1 MSAVC
6 QAELRILG
14 EESPPGEYLDENGN
28 PAGVT
33 IDLVK
38 DLLRRQGITAT
49 ISILP
54 WKRAYHMGL
63 HEKKVVLLETTRTEE
78 REDLFKW
85 VGPILVLNRVIYSMA
100 DYDGMLKK
108 TEDIKHVKKICV
120 LRGSSNETY
129 LKALG
134 LTNINPVGKPS
145 QCLKMLQSRR
155 VQLFYTSEI
164 GMDGL
169 LTEQNMAP
177 DSVKAIFNLKKEYL
191 YLAFS
196 KDISELQIM
205 NWQATLEDSKRD
217 GTLANIY
224 QGVYSEETI
233 KEVCLPGDPL
243 ARGDGSPKL
252 DNWLNDA
259 SDDQ

>member
-1 MSAVC
+1 MRCLLALLMVFVVSNVC
-6 QAELRILG
+6 HAELRILG
-14 EESPPGEYLDENGN
+14 EESPPGEYLDESGN

-38 DLLRRQGITAT
+38 DLMRRQGITAT

-63 HEKKVVLLETTRTEE
+63 HENNVVLLETTRTKE

-85 VGPILVLNRVIYSMA
+85 VGPILVLKRLIYSRA
-100 DYDGMLKK
+100 DYDGTLKNI
-108 TEDIKHVKKICV
+108 EDMKHVGKICV
-120 LRGSSNETY
+120 LRGSSNESY

-134 LTNINPVGKPS
+134 LTNIYPVATPL
-145 QCLKMLQSRR
+145 QCLKMLQVNR

-169 LTEQNMAP
+169 LKEQNLAP
-177 DSVKAIFNLKKEYL
+177 DSFKGVFHLKKEYL

-196 KDISELQIM
+196 KDISDLKIES
-205 NWQATLEDSKRD
+205 WQAALEDSKRD
-217 GTLANIY
+217 GTIANIY

-233 KEVCLPGDPL
+233 REICLPGDPL
-243 ARGDGSPKL
+243 A
-252 DNWLNDA
+252 
-259 SDDQ
+259 Q